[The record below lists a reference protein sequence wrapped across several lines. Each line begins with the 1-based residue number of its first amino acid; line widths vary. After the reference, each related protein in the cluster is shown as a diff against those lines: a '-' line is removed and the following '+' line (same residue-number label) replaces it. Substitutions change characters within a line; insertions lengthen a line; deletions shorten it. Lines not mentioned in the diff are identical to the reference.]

1 MNREFPPDASGPA
14 SGSPHFRPVDTV
26 RFVGASDA
34 QPSPDGTR
42 IAYVATSLDI
52 GEDVVLTRIH
62 LIDPDGLPIGIVGG
76 AGANTLHPRWS
87 PDGTLLAFVT
97 DARDGR
103 QVWVTAGPG
112 SDAVQLTRITG
123 GVSAHGLVAR
133 WPFVGDH
140 RACPSRGRRYTVGQQ
155 RSCDP
160 SGTCTPCRHA
170 PAVSPRW
177 IRLPWR
183 QVVTYLCRASAYRTC
198 R

>member
-14 SGSPHFRPVDTV
+14 SGSHHLRPIDTV

-52 GEDVVLTRIH
+52 GEDVVRTRIH
-62 LIDPDGLPIGIVGG
+62 LIDPDGLAIGIVGG

-123 GVSAHGLVAR
+123 GVSAPPVWSPDGRSLAITAR
-133 WPFVGDH
+133 VRVGVDST
-140 RACPSRGRRYTVGQQ
+140 PSADR
-155 RSCDP
+155 DP
-160 SGTCTPCRHA
+160 ATP
-170 PAVSPRW
+170 P
-177 IRLPWR
+177 
-183 QVVTYLCRASAYRTC
+183 
-198 R
+198 